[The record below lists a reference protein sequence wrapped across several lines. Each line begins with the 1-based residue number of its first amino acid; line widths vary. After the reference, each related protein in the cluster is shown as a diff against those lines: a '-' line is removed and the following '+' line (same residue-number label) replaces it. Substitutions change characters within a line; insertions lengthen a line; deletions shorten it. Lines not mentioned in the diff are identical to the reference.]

1 MDEEK
6 RAVIEEKAR
15 FLDARL
21 RMLREN
27 LERTAQAMMELE
39 IAKNGIREMEK
50 GNKDVMMSLGSGV
63 MAKAK
68 ITNDN
73 VVTPVGSNYFAV
85 LPYAKAVEKIE
96 KHIVSA
102 KSNQEKISEEVKRV
116 EKELVGLLKEARGSN
131 V

>member
-1 MDEEK
+1 MDEER

-15 FLDARL
+15 FLDSRL

-50 GNKDVMMSLGSGV
+50 GNKEVMMGLGSGV

-73 VVTPVGSNYFAV
+73 VVTPVGSSYFAV
-85 LPYAKAVEKIE
+85 LPYNKAVEKIE

-102 KSNQEKISEEVKRV
+102 KSNQEKINEEVKRV